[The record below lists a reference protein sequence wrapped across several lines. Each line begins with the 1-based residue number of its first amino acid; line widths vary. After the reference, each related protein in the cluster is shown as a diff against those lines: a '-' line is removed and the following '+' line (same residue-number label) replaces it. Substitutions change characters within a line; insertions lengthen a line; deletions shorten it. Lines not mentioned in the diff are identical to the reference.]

1 MSPLDYLTG
10 ISNLCPKWSTWI
22 KYSNLDLPPPLPFS
36 VNGTTLYYPVA
47 QARNHIWFSS
57 CTQSIR
63 NSIFF
68 YCLCHHPSPLDHC
81 KSSNWSLF
89 SVVHFQTKALQGS
102 ELYLLLQPYLKV
114 FSSYSL
120 YSSYTGFLSVPQI
133 TTLFCFGAI
142 VLTFLFTENALPPV
156 LCKCAGK
163 QMLNILQKLREHG
176 I

>member
-1 MSPLDYLTG
+1 MSPLDCLTG

-22 KYSNLDLPPPLPFS
+22 KYSNLDLPYTSLLSKWHHPLLPS
-36 VNGTTLYYPVA
+36 CSSQKLES
-47 QARNHIWFSS
+47 HIWF
-57 CTQSIR
+57 CPYTQSIR

-68 YCLCHHPSPLDHC
+68 YLLCHHPSSLDHC

-102 ELYLLLQPYLKV
+102 GLCLLLQPYLKV

-133 TTLFCFGAI
+133 TTLFYASGP
-142 VLTFLFTENALPPV
+142 LHSLLFTQNTLPPV
-156 LCKCAGK
+156 LCRCAG
-163 QMLNILQKLREHG
+163 RDRCWAFSRS
-176 I
+176 